1 MCTVQLSTHVIYPY
15 MCTEPVITWGQRPGS
30 DLVTAAT
37 SLATPVTRLRQSELT
52 KYYVNKNIR

>member
-1 MCTVQLSTHVIYPY
+1 
-15 MCTEPVITWGQRPGS
+15 MCTEPVFTWGQRPGS

-37 SLATPVTRLRQSELT
+37 TLATPVTRLRQSELT